1 MARDV
6 GGGLER
12 KGGGTFSRR
21 GGLHLVGVG
30 HPAANKQ
37 RPKEAAHDTP
47 CDGSGGVAWLRGQ
60 ERPAG
65 RVVGCVGACRTERPQ
80 RIRDVPKRRH
90 TSASTAL
97 HCGHRGS
104 RERKGCAAI
113 GFDASLDAAVTW
125 RTSCDDLQALSP
137 LQALGLEIAV

>member
-65 RVVGCVGACRTERPQ
+65 RVVGGVGACRTERPQ
-80 RIRDVPKRRH
+80 RTSASGMPKRRH
-90 TSASTAL
+90 TGASTAL
-97 HCGHRGS
+97 HSAEEG
-104 RERKGCAAI
+104 KGAPQ
-113 GFDASLDAAVTW
+113 SVSTRPLTP
-125 RTSCDDLQALSP
+125 RSP
-137 LQALGLEIAV
+137 GEPVATI